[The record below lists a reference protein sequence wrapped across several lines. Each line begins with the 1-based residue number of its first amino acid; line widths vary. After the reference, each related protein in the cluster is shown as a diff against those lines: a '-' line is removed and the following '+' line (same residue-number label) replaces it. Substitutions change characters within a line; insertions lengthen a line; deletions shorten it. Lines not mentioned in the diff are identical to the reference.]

1 MENGPLWRSIRAPH
15 FSGRNDFTTG
25 YRRPKPVK
33 RVCRLSP
40 SKQDQLKSMFRFY
53 ECFLMDQFRFKMYGW
68 SLWNGNETNQT
79 LVTWWCG
86 FHKLMTSLITSND
99 DINHVQVLMEWE
111 MRWQFWFGHVRI
123 WFALLRFSLMDEEV
137 QTDQHGRWIHREIA
151 RILELNSF
159 DWSISQISFECGH
172 FLPNVCK

>member
-40 SKQDQLKSMFRFY
+40 SKQDQLKSMFSFY
-53 ECFLMDQFRFKMYGW
+53 ECCLRDQFRFKMYGW

-86 FHKLMTSLITSND
+86 FHKLITSLITSND
-99 DINHVQVLMEWE
+99 DINHVQVLYNG
-111 MRWQFWFGHVRI
+111 MRHAEKHAVNEVTVLVWTCKDLIRLVEIQFDGWRG
-123 WFALLRFSLMDEEV
+123 
-137 QTDQHGRWIHREIA
+137 TDRSAW
-151 RILELNSF
+151 
-159 DWSISQISFECGH
+159 
-172 FLPNVCK
+172 